1 MNREKRKDSDT
12 RTPGHKNDG
21 HGSLTV
27 FLGMAAGSGKTQA
40 MLKAAQEKLAEG
52 IDVLVGRV
60 DTRVSRPEISVFSY
74 SLALL
79 LMLLVTVIAG
89 LLTPVLGLANVAMI
103 LLLPILFSAAKWGT
117 GPAVTSSALGVLTF
131 DFFFVHPAFKFAI
144 PDIRYLISFTIFLLV
159 AFFTG
164 TLATRVQQQVISARH
179 REARMSALY
188 SLSRDI
194 AAVPELDK
202 VVESIV
208 NKVAEI
214 AEGQVVLLLPDNKG
228 KLIMVA
234 RSAPKGD
241 SFIIDSEKVVFDWVF
256 DQGKKAGRGTD
267 TLGTSEGL
275 YLPLITDGCV
285 RGVLGVHA
293 GSPEI
298 YFQPEQ
304 LRLLEAFSSLA
315 AMAVTRAQLAEQA
328 KSTEMLAESE
338 RLRTALFSSLSHDFR
353 TPLSSIIGAVTGL
366 LEGDDV
372 YTPQVRRELLKNI
385 QMGAI
390 RMDRFV
396 SNLLDMAR
404 LESGVL
410 QLYKEWTDMQEIIGV
425 ALGRMDYS
433 LVNRPLKTEIQQDLP
448 LIKAD
453 IILIEQVLVNLIDN
467 ALKYSVPGTEILI
480 SARSNGTEVNISVTD
495 RGQNIPPGDMEK
507 IFDKFYRLRSPRLV
521 SGTGLGLAICR
532 GFIEAH
538 KGKIW
543 AENNPAGGT
552 VITFTLPMEDENPH
566 KVIGGEGDVYE
577 K

>member
-1 MNREKRKDSDT
+1 LELIYKTGDYRIMSREKGKYSYDAV
-12 RTPGHKNDG
+12 TPGQEA
-21 HGSLTV
+21 V
-27 FLGMAAGSGKTQA
+27 SGKRQSL
-40 MLKAAQEKLAEG
+40 LKTAKEKLAEG
-52 IDVLVGRV
+52 IDVLLK
-60 DTRVSRPEISVFSY
+60 ISLFSY
-74 SLALL
+74 LLALL
-79 LMLLVTVIAG
+79 LMFMVTVIAG
-89 LLTPVLGLANVAMI
+89 LLIPVLGLPNVAMI

-117 GPAVTSSALGVLTF
+117 GPAVTSAALGVLTF

-164 TLATRVQQQVISARH
+164 NLSTRVQQQVISAGR

-194 AAVPELDK
+194 AAVPELDR
-202 VVESIV
+202 VAESIV

-214 AEGQVVLLLPDNKG
+214 AEGKVVLLLPDNKG
-228 KLIMVA
+228 KLVMVA
-234 RSAPKGD
+234 SSAPKED
-241 SFIIDSEKVVFDWVF
+241 SFIIDSESLVAEWVF
-256 DQGKKAGRGTD
+256 DRGKRAGRGTD

-275 YLPLITDGCV
+275 YLPLITDDCV
-285 RGVLGVHA
+285 QGVLGVHSS
-293 GSPEI
+293 SPEI

-315 AMAVTRAQLAEQA
+315 AMAVTRARLAEQA
-328 KSTEMLAESE
+328 KSSEMLAQSE

-366 LEGDDV
+366 LESDDV
-372 YTPQVRRELLKNI
+372 YTPKVRQELLTNI
-385 QMGAI
+385 QMGAL

-410 QLYKEWTDMQEIIGV
+410 QLKKEWSDIQEIIGI
-425 ALGRMDYS
+425 ALGRMEYS
-433 LVNRPLKTEIQQDLP
+433 LANRPLKIDIQQDLP

-480 SARSNGTEVNISVTD
+480 SALSKGAEVTISVAD
-495 RGQNIPPGDMEK
+495 QGQNIPHGDMEK
-507 IFDKFYRLRSPRLV
+507 IFDKFCRLRSPRLV
-521 SGTGLGLAICR
+521 SGTGLGLAICK

-552 VITFTLPMEDENPH
+552 VITFTLPMEDENPN

-577 K
+577 E

>member
-1 MNREKRKDSDT
+1 M
-12 RTPGHKNDG
+12 
-21 HGSLTV
+21 
-27 FLGMAAGSGKTQA
+27 FM
-40 MLKAAQEKLAEG
+40 
-52 IDVLVGRV
+52 
-60 DTRVSRPEISVFSY
+60 
-74 SLALL
+74 
-79 LMLLVTVIAG
+79 VTVIAG
-89 LLTPVLGLANVAMI
+89 LLIPVLGLPNVAMI

-117 GPAVTSSALGVLTF
+117 GPAVTSAALGVLTF

-164 TLATRVQQQVISARH
+164 NLSTRVQQQVISAGR

-194 AAVPELDK
+194 AAVPELDR
-202 VVESIV
+202 VAESIV

-214 AEGQVVLLLPDNKG
+214 AEGKVVLLLPDNKG
-228 KLIMVA
+228 KLVMVA
-234 RSAPKGD
+234 SSAPKED
-241 SFIIDSEKVVFDWVF
+241 SFIIDSESLVAEWVF
-256 DQGKKAGRGTD
+256 DRGKRAGRGTD

-275 YLPLITDGCV
+275 YLPLITDDCV
-285 RGVLGVHA
+285 QGVLGVHSS
-293 GSPEI
+293 SPEI

-315 AMAVTRAQLAEQA
+315 AMAVTRARLAEQA
-328 KSTEMLAESE
+328 KSSEMLAQSE

-366 LEGDDV
+366 LESDDV
-372 YTPQVRRELLKNI
+372 YTPKVRQELLTNI
-385 QMGAI
+385 QMGAL

-410 QLYKEWTDMQEIIGV
+410 QLKKEWSDIQEIIGI
-425 ALGRMDYS
+425 ALGRMEYS
-433 LVNRPLKTEIQQDLP
+433 LANRPLKIDIQQDLP

-480 SARSNGTEVNISVTD
+480 SALSKGAEVTISVAD
-495 RGQNIPPGDMEK
+495 QGQNIPHGDMEK
-507 IFDKFYRLRSPRLV
+507 IFDKFCRLRSPRLV
-521 SGTGLGLAICR
+521 SGTGLGLAICK

-552 VITFTLPMEDENPH
+552 VITFTLPMEDENPN

-577 K
+577 E